1 MSSSGSAVPDN
12 TIDRNESVAAATALA
27 MDVIYARGDR
37 WIRYFVLGHLAL
49 ALTLAATTGRWLVS
63 IIGAFASAA
72 LFLVAE
78 RLWPR
83 TRTTRFAAGI
93 SLQAFC
99 ALHIYQL
106 DGLPEMHFFFFSAVT
121 MMIVYQ
127 DWSAMWPGVI
137 LIVLQHILFAVL
149 QNAGH
154 GIHYFGEAHV
164 GFVKLFFHFG
174 IALVQTAIASFWAY
188 RLQRQTAHDVAQR
201 AELEY
206 HRSREQLAQQAQK
219 MEAVGQLAGGIAH
232 DFNNLLTVIS
242 GHCQMMQADVPEG
255 STLSDDLT
263 QVRRAADRAAELTRQ
278 LLAFGRRQL
287 VQPKRLDVNRVV
299 GSVEPMLRRVIGAD
313 ISIEVQLARDPGVII
328 ADEGQLEQVIVNLA
342 VNARDAMPRGGTLR
356 LVTGDARL
364 DTPLLLGDSTVPSG
378 DYVTL
383 AVQDTGVGM
392 DAATRSRV
400 FEPFFTTKEM
410 GKGTGLGLATVYGI
424 VKQSRGYVTL
434 VSAPGVGSTFRLYIP
449 RVAAGVTD
457 TGSDARPHAAG
468 AVVSRTNGRQETV
481 MLVDDEPTVRQ
492 LAQRSLE
499 QVGYR
504 VLSVCNGAEAIE
516 RIESHQGPIDILVT
530 DLVMPVMGG
539 RELVEQLTA
548 RGRSLRVLFV
558 SGYTDD
564 EVMRRG
570 LLEPGCA
577 FLQKPFEL
585 DTFIAKVREVID
597 APRQNT
603 PTFPTG
609 DDRAA

>member
-1 MSSSGSAVPDN
+1 
-12 TIDRNESVAAATALA
+12 
-27 MDVIYARGDR
+27 
-37 WIRYFVLGHLAL
+37 
-49 ALTLAATTGRWLVS
+49 
-63 IIGAFASAA
+63 
-72 LFLVAE
+72 
-78 RLWPR
+78 
-83 TRTTRFAAGI
+83 
-93 SLQAFC
+93 
-99 ALHIYQL
+99 LHIYQL

-137 LIVLQHILFAVL
+137 LIVMQHLLFAVL
-149 QNAGH
+149 QNGGH

-164 GFVKLFFHFG
+164 GVVKLGFHFG
-174 IALVQTAIASFWAY
+174 IALAQTAIASFWAY
-188 RLQRQTAHDVAQR
+188 RLQLQTAHDVAQR

-242 GHCQMMQADVPEG
+242 GHCQMMQADAPPG

-263 QVRRAADRAAELTRQ
+263 QVRRAADRAAARTRQ

-287 VQPKRLDVNRVV
+287 LQPKRLDVNRVV
-299 GSVEPMLRRVIGAD
+299 GAVEPMLRRVIGAD
-313 ISIEVQLARDPGVII
+313 ITISVELAPDTGVIV

-342 VNARDAMPRGGTLR
+342 VNARDAMPKGGTLR
-356 LVTGDARL
+356 IMTSNAYV
-364 DTPLLLGDSTVPSG
+364 DTALLSGDSTVPSG
-378 DYVTL
+378 DYVSL

-410 GKGTGLGLATVYGI
+410 GKGTGLGLATVYAI

-449 RVAAGVTD
+449 RE
-457 TGSDARPHAAG
+457 AAG
-468 AVVSRTNGRQETV
+468 ATATGEEEPTVPPSGAAVRAHGRQETV
-481 MLVDDEPTVRQ
+481 MVVDDEPTVRQ

-499 QVGYR
+499 HAGYR
-504 VLSVCNGAEAIE
+504 VLAAANGAEALD
-516 RIESHQGPIDILVT
+516 RISADAGRVDLLLTDI
-530 DLVMPVMGG
+530 VMPVMGG
-539 RELVEQLTA
+539 RELVEQLNA
-548 RGRSLRVLFV
+548 RGTPLRVLFI

-577 FLQKPFEL
+577 FLPKPFGL
-585 DTFIAKVREVID
+585 DALQRKVREVLD
-597 APRQNT
+597 TAHHMA
-603 PTFPTG
+603 PTFATG